1 MTQARLNRINQVL
14 EKRQPDTAVLLDQ
27 VHKAHNLS
35 AIVRSCDAV
44 GIPQV
49 HAVESHEALKLFR
62 GTTMGSDQ
70 WVDLSIY
77 DEFDLAFDTVKA
89 QGMTVYAAHLSEQA
103 IDFREADF
111 TQPCA
116 ILMGAEKWGVSD
128 HAAQRADQHII
139 IPMAGMV
146 ESLNVSVATAVILYE
161 LQRQRHQARLYDQC
175 RLDANVFRHT
185 QFEWMQPKMA
195 QYYRNKGLP
204 YPELDED
211 GDIQFSTTR

>member
-1 MTQARLNRINQVL
+1 MTQARLNRVDQVL
-14 EKRQPDTAVLLDQ
+14 AKRQPDVAVLLDQ

-44 GIPQV
+44 GVPQV

-70 WVDLSIY
+70 WVDLTIY
-77 DEFDLAFDTVKA
+77 DDFDQAFNHIKA
-89 QGMTVYAAHLSEQA
+89 QNMTVYAAHLSDQA

-128 HAAQRADQHII
+128 HAAQRADQHIV
-139 IPMAGMV
+139 IPMMGMV

-161 LQRQRHQARLYDQC
+161 LHRQRKDAGLYEQC
-175 RLDANVFRHT
+175 HLDEETLRQT

-195 QYYRNKGLP
+195 KYYRNKGLP

-211 GDIQFSTTR
+211 GDIKT